1 MYKSFIFFLSAILIS
16 QTLCATNLYVGYSGK
31 SNNYATIQKAVD
43 KAKSINPKSESQRVT
58 IHIAPGTYREQ
69 VVVATPYVTFT
80 NDESS
85 TVTIT
90 WYYGIGYK
98 YYSVGS
104 DGRYNAA
111 KASAKSSKAE
121 PTQRWGATV
130 QILNTATD
138 FKAKNIVFENSFNRY
153 MTKEEINDGVT
164 LAGTQSITF
173 VRTSSSDVKSK
184 AATERGAAL
193 TIDGNRAE
201 FYNCQFLSSQDTLY
215 TGASVGYFKKC
226 KIEGNTDYIF
236 GSGDYVFN
244 QCELSFYGYSSNSVG
259 GYITAA
265 RDQTRGYLFYNCK
278 VTGNSK
284 LTVAAGYLGRPWR
297 ATAKVMFFNTVL
309 ASKNL
314 VAAEGWAA
322 MSGVQ
327 PSQASLKE
335 YNTKYSDGTS
345 VSMSSRKGV
354 VISSSDAKSV
364 TVSGYLSGWT
374 PTYL

>member
-1 MYKSFIFFLSAILIS
+1 MFKPFVLFLSFTLIF
-16 QTLCATNLYVGYSGK
+16 QTLCATNLYVGYSSK

-43 KAKSINPKSESQRVT
+43 KAKSINPTSESQRVT

-69 VVVATPYVTFT
+69 VVVSTPYVTFI

-244 QCELSFYGYSSNSVG
+244 ECELSFYGYSSNSVG

-278 VTGNSK
+278 VTGNSQ
-284 LTVAAGYLGRPWR
+284 LTVTAGYLGRPWR

-309 ASKNL
+309 ASSNL
-314 VAAEGWAA
+314 ITAEGWTS
-322 MSGVQ
+322 MSGVE
-327 PSQASLKE
+327 PTDASFKE

-345 VSMSSRKGV
+345 VSLSSRKGI

-364 TVSGYLSGWT
+364 TVSGFLSGWT

>member
-1 MYKSFIFFLSAILIS
+1 MEKAFTFFLLSILIS
-16 QTLCATNLYVGYSGK
+16 QCISGTDLYVGYSSQ

-43 KAKSINPKSESQRVT
+43 KAKSINPTKESQRVT
-58 IHIAPGTYREQ
+58 IHIAPGKYREQ
-69 VVVATPYVTFT
+69 VVVATPYVTFV
-80 NDESS
+80 NDEST

-104 DGRYNAA
+104 DGRYNSE
-111 KASAKSSKAE
+111 KASARTSKAE

-130 QILNTATD
+130 QILSTATY

-153 MTKEEINDGVT
+153 MTKNEVNDGVT
-164 LAGTQSITF
+164 LAGSQSITF
-173 VRTSSSDVKSK
+173 VRTSSSDVTSK
-184 AATERGAAL
+184 AATERAAAM
-193 TIDGNRAE
+193 TIDGNYAE
-201 FYNCQFLSSQDTLY
+201 FYNCKFYSSQDTLY
-215 TGASVGYFKKC
+215 TGAAYGYFKSC
-226 KIEGNTDYIF
+226 AIQGNTDYIF

-244 QCELSFYGYSSNSVG
+244 QCTLSFYGYSSNSVG
-259 GYITAA
+259 GYITAS

-278 VTGNSK
+278 ITGNSK
-284 LTVAAGYLGRPWR
+284 LTVTAGYLGRPWR
-297 ATAKVMFFNTVL
+297 ATAKVLFFNTVI
-309 ASKNL
+309 SNSNL
-314 VAAEGWAA
+314 ITSDGWAS

-345 VSMSSRKGV
+345 VNLSGRKGS

-364 TVSGYLSGWT
+364 TVLGYLGGWT

>member
-1 MYKSFIFFLSAILIS
+1 MFKTLLILATLTFSLSA
-16 QTLCATNLYVGYSGK
+16 TDLYVGYSSK
-31 SNNYATIQKAVD
+31 SNNFATVQKAVD

-58 IHIAPGTYREQ
+58 IHIKPGTYREQ
-69 VVVATPYVTFT
+69 VVIQTPYVSLV

-111 KASAKSSKAE
+111 KAKAKSSKAE

-130 QILNTATD
+130 QILQAATD
-138 FKAKNIVFENSFNRY
+138 FKAKNIIFENSFNRY
-153 MTKEEINDGVT
+153 ITKEEINDGVT
-164 LAGTQSITF
+164 VSGSQSITF
-173 VRTSSSDVKSK
+173 KRTSSSDVKSK
-184 AATERGAAL
+184 AATERAAAM

-201 FYNCQFLSSQDTLY
+201 FYNCKFYSSQDTLY

-226 KIEGNTDYIF
+226 KIQGNTDYIF

-244 QCELSFYGYSSNSVG
+244 QCELSFYGYSSGSVG
-259 GYITAA
+259 GFITAA

-278 VTGNSK
+278 VTGNSA
-284 LTVAAGYLGRPWR
+284 LTVTAGYLGRPWR

-309 ASKNL
+309 ANKNL
-314 VAAEGWAA
+314 IVSAGWTS
-322 MSGVQ
+322 MSGVE
-327 PSQASLKE
+327 PTQATFKE
-335 YNTKYSDGTS
+335 YNTKLSDGTT
-345 VSMSSRKGV
+345 VSLSSRKGI
-354 VISSSDAKSV
+354 VISNSDSKSV
-364 TVSGYLSGWT
+364 TILGYLSGWT
-374 PTYL
+374 PSYL